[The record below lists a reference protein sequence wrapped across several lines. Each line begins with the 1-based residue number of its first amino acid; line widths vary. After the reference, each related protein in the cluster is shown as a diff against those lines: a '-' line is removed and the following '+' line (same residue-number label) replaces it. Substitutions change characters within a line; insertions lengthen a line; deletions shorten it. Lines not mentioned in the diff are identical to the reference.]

1 MVAEYGLDHRR
12 VGRGAAARQR
22 LVHRSVRYGYR
33 HRRRA
38 RATRRYALG
47 RRTRPRTVV
56 RNPSWWT
63 GHRPTAA
70 SLDPPWNRRQASIA
84 QPSAERTRL
93 PLCLPGLAR
102 PGGMAGDRPLLAT
115 PGDLRPRRDGRTSSS
130 GTACARSPTPPGGGS
145 AGGQPQRPRR
155 HRRLSA
161 AGRAGRARAQALV
174 ALARALPSDL
184 APVMAEEALAAAMA
198 SAPGRRWEV
207 LLMVVGVLPAVDRGR
222 ALRTAVD
229 DLLVSLRHAVDAGGQ
244 LEASLGRLS
253 PALST
258 LPREIR
264 DALVL
269 RIVRELERFARP
281 EVLRAL
287 SALSHA
293 PASAQ
298 SIAAVIAEVESW
310 WP

>member
-115 PGDLRPRRDGRTSSS
+115 PGDLRPRRDGVQVQVGRR
-130 GTACARSPTPPGGGS
+130 ARD
-145 AGGQPQRPRR
+145 
-155 HRRLSA
+155 HRRRRGADLRVVSRNGLDVTA
-161 AGRAGRARAQALV
+161 AYPQLAELV
-174 ALARALPSDL
+174 ALARKPLSRSP
-184 APVMAEEALAAAMA
+184 EHF
-198 SAPGRRWEV
+198 
-207 LLMVVGVLPAVDRGR
+207 R
-222 ALRTAVD
+222 AT
-229 DLLVSLRHAVDAGGQ
+229 
-244 LEASLGRLS
+244 S
-253 PALST
+253 PL
-258 LPREIR
+258 
-264 DALVL
+264 
-269 RIVRELERFARP
+269 
-281 EVLRAL
+281 
-287 SALSHA
+287 
-293 PASAQ
+293 
-298 SIAAVIAEVESW
+298 
-310 WP
+310 